1 MRCHGAAAQ
10 QRAQLRRSGGA
21 ARPQRP
27 CSRAQRSMPDVWGG
41 DPGGGRACSVERMGV
56 RGGPAPLAAR
66 SACTCAPRRAGRCE
80 AAPASLLRLEATVAG
95 GPPGAWQATPLRI
108 SPTACG

>member
-1 MRCHGAAAQ
+1 
-10 QRAQLRRSGGA
+10 
-21 ARPQRP
+21 
-27 CSRAQRSMPDVWGG
+27 MPDVWGG

-80 AAPASLLRLEATVAG
+80 AAPASLLRLEATVAP
-95 GPPGAWQATPLRI
+95 GPSRGLAGHTPPHLTNRLWVKPKGP
-108 SPTACG
+108 S